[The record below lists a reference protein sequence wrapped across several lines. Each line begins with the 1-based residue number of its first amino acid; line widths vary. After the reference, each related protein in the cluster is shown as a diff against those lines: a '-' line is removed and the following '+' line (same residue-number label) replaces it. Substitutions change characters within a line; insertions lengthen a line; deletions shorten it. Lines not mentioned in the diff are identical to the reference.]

1 MPSFLR
7 SRQRWLTNVLFSFWL
22 AIFFY
27 FNAPDEQQVEPEK
40 QNPAHERQ
48 GSGFIGKSTPCF

>member
-1 MPSFLR
+1 MTVGKCPVFI
-7 SRQRWLTNVLFSFWL
+7 L
-22 AIFFY
+22 ACDFFY

-48 GSGFIGKSTPCF
+48 GSGGGIGKSTPCF